1 MCRLQNMA
9 VRKPSPV
16 QLVHE
21 RMRQAVTESG
31 LTMEQIGLRM
41 GFAKGGA
48 KQAVSRLLSQDEY
61 DPRLSTLAAFAA
73 AVNKPLKDLIP

>member
-1 MCRLQNMA
+1 MA
-9 VRKPSPV
+9 ARKPSPV
-16 QLVHE
+16 HKVHDL
-21 RMRQAVTESG
+21 MRQAAEASG
-31 LTMEQIGLRM
+31 LTLEQIGLRM

-61 DPRLSTLAAFAA
+61 DPRISTLAAFAE

>member
-1 MCRLQNMA
+1 MSA
-9 VRKPSPV
+9 RKPTPV
-16 QLVHE
+16 RLVHDL
-21 RMRQAVTESG
+21 MRQAAAESG

-48 KQAVSRLLSQDEY
+48 KQAVSRLLSQDDY

>member
-1 MCRLQNMA
+1 MDG
-9 VRKPSPV
+9 RKPSTV
-16 QLVHE
+16 QLVHDL
-21 RMRQAVTESG
+21 MRQAAKESG
-31 LTMEQIGLRM
+31 LTHEEIGLRM

-48 KQAVSRLLSQDEY
+48 KQAVSRLLTQDEY